1 MSFFIPLAETKINTK
16 NLNQIKLNISK
27 YSPHPK
33 KVKIIAITKTF
44 SFSAIESAE
53 KQKIF
58 NIGESKIQETNQKLK
73 NQKINTNTKLHLIGH
88 LQSNKTNLAVKTYN
102 VIHSADSIKIL
113 NKINTSAQ
121 KIKKK
126 QKVFLQLNIS
136 NNPNQKGFS
145 INNIIEAAKH
155 TERLPHL
162 KLIGLMSIGE
172 QTTNAKNIKK
182 GFMSVQKTQNKIV
195 KTISPSCISLSLGMS
210 QDYILALK
218 AGSTHLR
225 LGTILFTKRNGQ

>member
-1 MSFFIPLAETKINTK
+1 MSPLILLTETQIHNK

-73 NQKINTNTKLHLIGH
+73 NKTTNIKTKLHLIGH
-88 LQSNKTNLAVKTYN
+88 LQSNKVKLAVNTYN
-102 VIHSADSIKIL
+102 VIQSTDSIKIL
-113 NKINTSAQ
+113 NKINNSAK
-121 KIKKK
+121 KINKK
-126 QKVFLQLNIS
+126 QKIFLQLNIS
-136 NNPNQKGFS
+136 NNPSQKGFTVE
-145 INNIIEAAKH
+145 NIMSAAEH
-155 TERLPHL
+155 VEQLAYV

-172 QTTNAKNIKK
+172 KTTNKNKIEK
-182 GFMSVQKTQNKIV
+182 GFRYVEEIRNKIV
-195 KTISPSCISLSLGMS
+195 KKISPTCINLSLGMS
-210 QDYILALK
+210 QDYVLALK

-225 LGTILFTKRNGQ
+225 LGTILFTKRNG